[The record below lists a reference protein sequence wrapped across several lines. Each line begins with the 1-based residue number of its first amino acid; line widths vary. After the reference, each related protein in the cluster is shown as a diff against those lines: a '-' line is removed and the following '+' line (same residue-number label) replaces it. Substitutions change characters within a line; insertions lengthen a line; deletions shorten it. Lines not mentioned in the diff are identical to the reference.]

1 MREKQLFEPLVI
13 EMDVDTQ
20 SVLFNGLELDR
31 RASDEIMS
39 WRLSN
44 GNFVGSFMKS

>member
-13 EMDVDTQ
+13 EMDVETQ
-20 SVLFNGLELDR
+20 SVLFNGLELDP
-31 RASDEIMS
+31 SNTDEIMT